1 MISNLPAVQKFDL
14 HLCPLSF
21 FQNHVRRSLYPIL
34 LLSGHIRGYI
44 NMNIYIHLHTQ
55 ENDVGKLPRGE
66 RGLNGECLVL
76 NSTHSVQYMSIYMS
90 TWTNVTVILSG
101 MLSEPT
107 ALRTLPIIG

>member
-1 MISNLPAVQKFDL
+1 VHLPAVQKVDL

-66 RGLNGECLVL
+66 RGHKWRMFSIKQYTLYL
-76 NSTHSVQYMSIYMS
+76 HQYMD
-90 TWTNVTVILSG
+90 
-101 MLSEPT
+101 
-107 ALRTLPIIG
+107 